1 MQSNELQISEKFEPL
16 FNLFDESFHPE
27 VDTVIMTGGRYSL
40 KSFTA
45 SIFALTA
52 LYNYDW
58 NVLYTRFT
66 NTSIVDSVKP
76 EVSDK
81 VELLGLESHVKDTN
95 THIEYNNSRIAFKGI
110 KPGSK
115 GQTANL
121 KSLSGFNLFVN
132 DEAEE
137 LPDFNTFKK
146 IFYSIRQT
154 NKRNLSIL
162 ILNPTTRDHWIFKE
176 FFEKKGLEGGENCI
190 KDNVLYIHTSYLDA
204 DFDLMPR
211 TILNDYNR
219 MKLEDPENYENI
231 VLGGWITEPE
241 GVLLPKSQ
249 LKFANV
255 NLIPKEN
262 IVWRF
267 SISDPADTGGDR
279 YSNIFIDVAILD
291 GNIACYVKDLIH
303 STDGIEACVD
313 RVAIKLK
320 EHESESCF
328 LEKNGIGL
336 AAQILLAKKMPKN
349 CQFVPYNAPSGMSK
363 EQKILTHY
371 EFVKRFF
378 VFDEK
383 YKDNKEYSE
392 FIAHLTTF
400 QKDGDNKHK
409 ADAIDVCCSAT
420 NFIKLK
426 FHKLIFGT

>member
-176 FFEKKGLEGGENCI
+176 FFEKKEIGRASCRE
-190 KDNVLYIHTSYLDA
+190 
-204 DFDLMPR
+204 
-211 TILNDYNR
+211 
-219 MKLEDPENYENI
+219 
-231 VLGGWITEPE
+231 
-241 GVLLPKSQ
+241 
-249 LKFANV
+249 
-255 NLIPKEN
+255 
-262 IVWRF
+262 
-267 SISDPADTGGDR
+267 
-279 YSNIFIDVAILD
+279 
-291 GNIACYVKDLIH
+291 
-303 STDGIEACVD
+303 
-313 RVAIKLK
+313 RV
-320 EHESESCF
+320 
-328 LEKNGIGL
+328 
-336 AAQILLAKKMPKN
+336 
-349 CQFVPYNAPSGMSK
+349 
-363 EQKILTHY
+363 
-371 EFVKRFF
+371 
-378 VFDEK
+378 
-383 YKDNKEYSE
+383 
-392 FIAHLTTF
+392 
-400 QKDGDNKHK
+400 
-409 ADAIDVCCSAT
+409 
-420 NFIKLK
+420 
-426 FHKLIFGT
+426 